1 MLSSLFGNF
10 RPRGD
15 GGDPGMASRSGPMSQ
30 APMSDSEAIRA
41 NLTRTRANL
50 AQAPAMVTVVDPM
63 QVWEQSPVTAMAQA
77 TGALAERVDMR
88 SMSGRRR
95 VGQVARVALPLGGQG
110 LVKVYAV
117 DPDVPASEA
126 RSIALAMSERSHMT
140 AVVLG
145 PDEAG
150 RGAAVRALV
159 RAVARPS
166 WECRH
171 LVFLVQGE
179 EGLASQALGQ
189 QDWPADLRLQW
200 LPIKPGP
207 HGLWQAL
214 TRAWA
219 PQHIVALPAPAP
231 TRPAAMHH
239 GMSRE
244 LPHTVEALAANPDV
258 QALALVDLGN
268 GQLRRSFLG
277 GTSALETV
285 AQDMCASWSL
295 QAPLTDFDQG
305 APAELLLLRQQGC
318 QWLRPC
324 GHPRG
329 VGVLL
334 VLTQRAE
341 LEPLRH
347 ALLQLD
353 LNGAW
358 AAALL
363 PPTLSDQ
370 PDEAPTVPL
379 SL

>member
-15 GGDPGMASRSGPMSQ
+15 GGDAGAASHAGPMSQ

-50 AQAPAMVTVVDPM
+50 SQSPAMVTLLDPM

-95 VGQVARVALPLGGQG
+95 VGQVARAALPLGGQG

-117 DPDVPASEA
+117 DPEVPASEA

-140 AVVLG
+140 AVILG

-150 RGAAVRALV
+150 RAAAVRALA

-171 LVFLVQGE
+171 LVFLLQGE
-179 EGLASQALGQ
+179 EGLASQSFTR

-231 TRPAAMHH
+231 SRPAAMPVAP
-239 GMSRE
+239 RA
-244 LPHTVEALAANPDV
+244 LPHTVEAFAADPEV
-258 QALALVDLGN
+258 QALALVDMSN
-268 GQLRRSFLG
+268 GQLRRSYLG
-277 GTSALETV
+277 GALALETV

-305 APAELLLLRQQGC
+305 APAELLLLRQQGF

-329 VGVLL
+329 VGVLM
-334 VLTQRAE
+334 VLSHRAE

-363 PPTLSDQ
+363 PPAASDEA
-370 PDEAPTVPL
+370 DEAPTIPL

>member
-10 RPRGD
+10 KSRGD
-15 GGDPGMASRSGPMSQ
+15 GNDPGMASRSGPMSQ
-30 APMSDSEAIRA
+30 APLSDSEAIRA
-41 NLTRTRANL
+41 NLTRTRANM
-50 AQAPAMVTVVDPM
+50 AQAPAMVTLVDPM
-63 QVWEQSPVTAMAQA
+63 HVWEQSPVTAMAQA

-117 DPDVPASEA
+117 DPDVPGSEA

-140 AVVLG
+140 AVILG
-145 PDEAG
+145 PDEPG
-150 RGAAVRALV
+150 RGAVVRALS

-179 EGLASQALGQ
+179 EGQASQALGR

-200 LPIKPGP
+200 LPVKPGP

-214 TRAWA
+214 TLAWA

-231 TRPAAMHH
+231 MRPVAMN
-239 GMSRE
+239 GMPRE

-268 GQLRRSFLG
+268 GQLRRSYLG
-277 GTSALETV
+277 TTAALETV
-285 AQDMCASWSL
+285 AQDMCASWSM
-295 QAPLTDFDQG
+295 QVPLTDFDQG
-305 APAELLLLRQQGC
+305 APAELLLLRQQGL

-358 AAALL
+358 AAALA
-363 PPTLSDQ
+363 PPSPTDESD
-370 PDEAPTVPL
+370 EFPTVPL